1 MAISRMNTFF
11 KKYPLFVSLVG
22 NTIKTASAD
31 IITQKYL
38 ENKKE
43 LDVQRLSVFTSF
55 GLVYLGGWQHY
66 LFSNLF
72 VRCQKIMTLAK
83 YKPFSQSVM
92 LTFLDLGVHTPLMY
106 YPSFYMIKG
115 YLEKQSVNNIIQT
128 YNDNIKNDMVAMWKL
143 WFPAQMINFMFC
155 PIHLRMPFITV
166 VSFGWTMILSFM
178 RGNKKNE

>member
-1 MAISRMNTFF
+1 MNTFF
-11 KKYPLFVSLVG
+11 KRHPLLVSLVG

-43 LDVQRLSVFTSF
+43 LDLQRLSVFTSF
-55 GLVYLGGWQHY
+55 GLVYLGGWQHF
-66 LFSNLF
+66 LFNKLF
-72 VRCQKIMTLAK
+72 VRCENIMTLAK
-83 YKPFSQSVM
+83 YKPISKSVI

-115 YLEKQSVNNIIQT
+115 YLEKQTVNNVIET
-128 YNDNIKNDMVAMWKL
+128 YNENIKTDLITMWRL
-143 WFPAQMINFMFC
+143 WFPAQIINFTFI
-155 PIHLRMPFITV
+155 PIHFRMPFITS
-166 VSFGWTMILSFM
+166 VSFGWTIILSCM